1 MNNYRKI
8 FIDCGAHQ
16 LGGISSFINQG
27 VVSKDFEVYMFEPN
41 SACDTLNRVKNSKV
55 LQNIL
60 VNFHEK
66 AVWDEDVVLNFNQEH
81 FKTSRSGSPSDGQS
95 DRDGWGSSIAGEMQ
109 HDGYLTQIKVQAFD
123 FSNFLSK
130 FNGNDMII
138 CKMDIEGSEYRVL
151 RRLISTGE
159 IKKINSLYVEFHAH
173 FKNTESAE
181 STKSLISEIIS
192 SGVQLFIG
200 DALASWRPVTAWD
213 DVSKLQ
219 IKDS

>member
-16 LGGISSFINQG
+16 LEGISQFVNDGI
-27 VVSKDFEVYMFEPN
+27 VSKDFEVYMFEPN
-41 SACDTLNRVKNSKV
+41 SACDTFNRVKNSK
-55 LQNIL
+55 LLENIL

-81 FKTSRSGSPSDGQS
+81 FKISRSGSPSDGKS
-95 DRDGWGSSIAGEMQ
+95 DRDGWGSSVAGEMQ
-109 HDGYLTQIKVQAFD
+109 HGGYLTQIKVQAFD
-123 FSNFLSK
+123 FSNFISR
-130 FNGNDMII
+130 FNDNDLII
-138 CKMDIEGSEYRVL
+138 CKLDVEGSEYRVL

-173 FKNTESAE
+173 FKRDESIE
-181 STKSLISEIIS
+181 STRSLISDIVS

-200 DALASWRPVTAWD
+200 DSLLSWKRVTASD
-213 DVSKLQ
+213 DLSKLE